1 MNNEF
6 FRERRMR
13 YRIAMSLVSEMVS
26 EGILTK
32 EESLRASGIIAK
44 KYQVDLSDIWDR
56 NYLINDTDR
65 ANIPTDN
72 NGGEYDAGH
81 S

>member
-1 MNNEF
+1 MKDEKS
-6 FRERRMR
+6 RERRVR

-26 EGILTK
+26 EGVLTR

-56 NYLINDTDR
+56 NNLINDTDR

>member
-1 MNNEF
+1 MKDEKS
-6 FRERRMR
+6 RERRVR

-26 EGILTK
+26 EGILT
-32 EESLRASGIIAK
+32 EEERLRASGIIAK
-44 KYQVDLSDIWDR
+44 KYQIDLLDIWDR

>member
-6 FRERRMR
+6 FREKRMC

-26 EGILTK
+26 EGILT
-32 EESLRASGIIAK
+32 EEERLRASGIIAK

-56 NYLINDTDR
+56 NYLINDTYR
-65 ANIPTDN
+65 ANIPRDN
-72 NGGEYDAGH
+72 IGGEYDAGH